1 MQSLFA
7 SLIIFMTLGITFAQA
22 FVRQLGIEPS
32 YLTIALGAVIFTY
45 LVANRTLFLIVLM
58 AALTI
63 LLQSKTIG
71 VDTQWFNQDMI
82 LTTLITLVILP
93 YVLGLLGYESSTSPH
108 SKRVLTR
115 VKANSRR
122 RMRNLR

>member
-71 VDTQWFNQDMI
+71 GRYPMVQSRYDPHHSDHLGHSTLCI
-82 LTTLITLVILP
+82 RTTWL
-93 YVLGLLGYESSTSPH
+93 
-108 SKRVLTR
+108 
-115 VKANSRR
+115 
-122 RMRNLR
+122 

>member
-45 LVANRTLFLIVLM
+45 LVSHRTLFLMTLM
-58 AALTI
+58 ATLTI

-71 VDTQWFNQDMI
+71 ADTKWFDPDII

-93 YVLGLLGYESSTSPH
+93 SVLALFGYETVRHPRPKRLSVRLNPSSRQRHRTH
-108 SKRVLTR
+108 R
-115 VKANSRR
+115 
-122 RMRNLR
+122 

>member
-93 YVLGLLGYESSTSPH
+93 YVLGLFGYESTTGSR